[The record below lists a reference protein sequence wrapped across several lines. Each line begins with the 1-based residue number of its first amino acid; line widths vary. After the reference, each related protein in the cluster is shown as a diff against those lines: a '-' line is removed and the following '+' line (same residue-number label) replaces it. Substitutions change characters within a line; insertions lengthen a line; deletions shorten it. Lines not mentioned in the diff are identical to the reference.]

1 MLKLK
6 TGYLFLC
13 KSLASYLTLSLFLWL
28 LLLITFTLTLTSRLF
43 YTIHQTNNSLKLS
56 SLPWCL
62 TKIEFA
68 LDTSTAKK
76 VMKNFWF
83 VDFLDPFGN
92 FHFTLSEYI
101 VSRHPFL
108 TINMNSS
115 VVWSGSN
122 SKWIALVKKSCFFSL
137 FLPQY
142 IIVPAESVPITWKGL
157 VPVILS
163 NKRMLCCYVV
173 NGLVGN
179 LFHLKH
185 FLNTFFTIFPEGSH
199 CWYYVPMHCS
209 LLSFIGGFLSK

>member
-83 VDFLDPFGN
+83 VDFLDPFRN
-92 FHFTLSEYI
+92 VHFTLSEYI

-122 SKWIALVKKSCFFSL
+122 SKWIAIVKKIL
-137 FLPQY
+137 FLFF
-142 IIVPAESVPITWKGL
+142 
-157 VPVILS
+157 ILAAIHYCTCRICT
-163 NKRMLCCYVV
+163 NYLKR
-173 NGLVGN
+173 
-179 LFHLKH
+179 
-185 FLNTFFTIFPEGSH
+185 S
-199 CWYYVPMHCS
+199 CS
-209 LLSFIGGFLSK
+209 CNSL

>member
-6 TGYLFLC
+6 TGYHFLC
-13 KSLASYLTLSLFLWL
+13 KSLACYLTLSLFLWL

-43 YTIHQTNNSLKLS
+43 YTIHQTNNSLRLS

-83 VDFLDPFGN
+83 VDFLDPFRN

-101 VSRHPFL
+101 VSKHPFL

-122 SKWIALVKKSCFFSL
+122 SKWITLLKKNLVSFLYSCCNTLLYLQNLYQLLEKVL
-137 FLPQY
+137 FL
-142 IIVPAESVPITWKGL
+142 
-157 VPVILS
+157 
-163 NKRMLCCYVV
+163 
-173 NGLVGN
+173 
-179 LFHLKH
+179 
-185 FLNTFFTIFPEGSH
+185 
-199 CWYYVPMHCS
+199 
-209 LLSFIGGFLSK
+209 